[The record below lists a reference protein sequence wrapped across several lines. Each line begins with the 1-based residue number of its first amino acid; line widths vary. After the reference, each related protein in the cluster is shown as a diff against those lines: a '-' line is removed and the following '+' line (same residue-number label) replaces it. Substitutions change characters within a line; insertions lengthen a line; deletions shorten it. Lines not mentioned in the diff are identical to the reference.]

1 MFLCVNLGSR
11 FDREKPRR
19 SGVSADNR
27 RIIGG
32 FWIKMVNKISI
43 LMNGEEATIIKKL
56 PMDRRQ
62 NTGDRRDQIG

>member
-19 SGVSADNR
+19 SADNRGVR